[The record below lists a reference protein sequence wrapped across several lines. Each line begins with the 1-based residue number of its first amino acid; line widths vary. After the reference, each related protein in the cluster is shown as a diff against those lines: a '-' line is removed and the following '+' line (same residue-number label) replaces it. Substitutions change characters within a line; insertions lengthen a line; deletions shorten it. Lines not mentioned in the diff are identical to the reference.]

1 MAEMVNGTDDYRDR
15 LLLYFEEEIMGEAYF
30 RGLTD
35 HFDHPDQK
43 AKLALLADVERHA
56 AEAVRPLLRR
66 HGLVPRSDAVLGL
79 EEKKQIAEHGNW
91 SWKELVTYMSVRY
104 PLYMD
109 DFEGL
114 EKMAP
119 AFDLP
124 ALKFLTAHEVA
135 AIEFANREVAG
146 NPASA
151 EPLRRYL
158 ASSPPGQ

>member
-1 MAEMVNGTDDYRDR
+1 MAELVNATDTYRDT
-15 LLLYFEEEIMGEAYF
+15 LLRYFEEEIMGEAYF
-30 RGLTD
+30 RGLMD

-43 AKLALLADVERHA
+43 AKLMLLADVERHA

-79 EEKKQIAEHGNW
+79 EETRQIAEHGSW
-91 SWKELVTYMSVRY
+91 SWSEFVTYMSVRY

-119 AFDLP
+119 APDLP

-135 AIEFANREVAG
+135 AIDFADLEVAG

-158 ASSPPGQ
+158 ASSPSGQ